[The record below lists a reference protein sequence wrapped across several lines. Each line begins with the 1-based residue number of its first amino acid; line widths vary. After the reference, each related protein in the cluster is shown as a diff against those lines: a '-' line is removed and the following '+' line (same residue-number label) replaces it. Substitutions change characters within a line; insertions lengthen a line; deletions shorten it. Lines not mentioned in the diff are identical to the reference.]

1 MAFTGL
7 NWMPEMLIEVSHL
20 QVDWN
25 VDVFQNCL
33 TSGIS
38 SFICVYALFLQES
51 THSDYS
57 MKCSGTWTLVF
68 LNRLVCKFHSPQ
80 QNWNSYLWYLILSIT
95 VLSLGFI
102 SLLLCR
108 KVPPGRR
115 SGWSRNNQAIAV
127 FMFFF
132 FQV

>member
-7 NWMPEMLIEVSHL
+7 NWMPEMLSEVSQL

-25 VDVFQNCL
+25 VDIFQNCL
-33 TSGIS
+33 ISGIS
-38 SFICVYALFLQES
+38 SFICVYAPFLQKS

-57 MKCSGTWTLVF
+57 MKCYVTCTLVF
-68 LNRLVCKFHSPQ
+68 LNRLVCQFHSPR
-80 QNWNSYLWYLILSIT
+80 QNWNSYLGYLILSIP
-95 VLSLGFI
+95 VLSSGFN
-102 SLLLCR
+102 SLLLSR